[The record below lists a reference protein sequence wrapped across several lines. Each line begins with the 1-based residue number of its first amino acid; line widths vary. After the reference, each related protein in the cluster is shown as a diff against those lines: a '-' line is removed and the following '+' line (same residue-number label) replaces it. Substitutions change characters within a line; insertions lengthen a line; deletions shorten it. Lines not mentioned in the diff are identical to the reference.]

1 MLLIEMPPSV
11 SSSSPPDILF
21 DQLLRE
27 RLAELGIDEAELVR
41 RYVAHLQVDANRRR
55 SIPLRTLRGEAE
67 PTFATVL
74 ALLHPD
80 VLQGELLIQW
90 GSDELHVV
98 SEAEALSSL
107 LRERMVNL
115 GLDPA
120 SASDQAEV
128 TRRYL
133 MVRYGD
139 HRRNPW
145 GYVKT
150 IQQHLGEEPNP
161 RLQTLIQVVQA
172 LGGQVLVRW
181 QVTIRQPLPV
191 EELPESL
198 REKPVA
204 PVFLEY
210 QDWSMPQPLSAK
222 K

>member
-1 MLLIEMPPSV
+1 MLLIEMPPFT
-11 SSSSPPDILF
+11 SSSSPPAIPF
-21 DQLLRE
+21 DQILRE
-27 RLAELGIDEAELVR
+27 RLDDLGIDEAELVR

-74 ALLHPD
+74 ALLHPT

-90 GSDELHVV
+90 GGEELQVL
-98 SEAEALSSL
+98 SEAEALSSV

-139 HRRNPW
+139 PKRDPW
-145 GYVKT
+145 GHVKT
-150 IQQHLGEEPNP
+150 IQQHLGDEPNP

-181 QVTIRQPLPV
+181 QVTVRQPLPA
-191 EELPESL
+191 EEFPESL

-210 QDWSMPQPLSAK
+210 QEWSAPQEISAK
-222 K
+222 